1 MVTMRTAQRTLL
13 DTLALASPLMPV
25 IFVLLMFIGILSPIT
40 WSQPGYFKVVI
51 AVSIAIS
58 VVAAYCITRF
68 MEDFRD
74 S

>member
-1 MVTMRTAQRTLL
+1 M
-13 DTLALASPLMPV
+13 MPV
-25 IFVLLMFIGILSPIT
+25 IFSVLMFIGILSPIT
-40 WSQPGYFKVVI
+40 WSQPEYFKVVF
-51 AVSIAIS
+51 AVSAAIS

>member
-1 MVTMRTAQRTLL
+1 MRTAHRTLL
-13 DTLALASPLMPV
+13 DTLALASPLIPV
-25 IFVLLMFIGILSPIT
+25 IFTLLMFIGILSPIT
-40 WSQPGYFKVVI
+40 WSQPGYFKIVI

-68 MEDFRD
+68 IEDFRD